1 MTPLYL
7 IEALAAEIRAACS
20 ELKLPIEY
28 QNERERRMIETWRKV
43 NVFEQN
49 IPAELFQR
57 ENYYPC
63 CVVEL
68 LAVHDDLKAGTTAEV
83 GLSMGVFAKEADA
96 WKDAFHFAEL
106 IRQRL
111 LTRRVLA
118 KRFRLTGEI
127 HWETAQNQPT
137 PFFFVYATLNYSTY
151 LPQEE
156 FVCKM

>member
-1 MTPLYL
+1 MTITHLV
-7 IEALAAEIRAACS
+7 EAVADEIRTATS
-20 ELKLPIEY
+20 ELRLATEF
-28 QNERERRMIETWRKV
+28 QNERERRMVETWRKV

-68 LAVHDDLKAGTTAEV
+68 LALHDDLKAGSTAEV
-83 GLSMGVFAKEADA
+83 GLSMGVFAKEADG

-127 HWETAQNQPT
+127 NWETAQAQPT